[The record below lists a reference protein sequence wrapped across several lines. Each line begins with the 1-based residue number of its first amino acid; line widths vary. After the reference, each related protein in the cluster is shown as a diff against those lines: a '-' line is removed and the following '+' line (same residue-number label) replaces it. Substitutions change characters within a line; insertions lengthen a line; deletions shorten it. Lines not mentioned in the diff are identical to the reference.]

1 MSTFISQFLIL
12 RLQISN
18 VISVPWQSDPFPG
31 KELGHSLKV
40 TRFRERAHAS
50 GPETS
55 SPMQRSETRM
65 APSWKTHSSS
75 TASPGF
81 GAVSGWPSDLGF
93 TARFPLASS
102 TMKIL

>member
-1 MSTFISQFLIL
+1 MRCCRTCPHLSPAAMSSLKMSTFISQFLIL

-65 APSWKTHSSS
+65 APS
-75 TASPGF
+75 
-81 GAVSGWPSDLGF
+81 
-93 TARFPLASS
+93 
-102 TMKIL
+102 